1 MKSPELTEFFS
12 LLGKAKKEKE
22 EEFDNLLKEADINLD
37 ALTSTVFSGIKE
49 VKVNEKKQKKKEEK
63 AKNEK
68 QELTVEEKFVELND
82 KHLRLFAE
90 FENFKKRT
98 AKERMDLY
106 KTAGESILTA
116 LLPILDDFERSIKAN
131 QKQEDEGVVLIHN
144 KLKSILETKGLKAMQ
159 DPVGEELNTDYHEA
173 ITNIPAPSDNMKGK
187 IIDVVEKGYFLNEKV
202 IRYAKVVVAN
212 S

>member
-1 MKSPELTEFFS
+1 M
-12 LLGKAKKEKE
+12 AKKKKE
-22 EEFDNLLKEADINLD
+22 
-37 ALTSTVFSGIKE
+37 T
-49 VKVNEKKQKKKEEK
+49 KKEEK
-63 AKNEK
+63 AKEVK
-68 QELTVEEKFVELND
+68 QELTIEDKFVELND

-106 KTAGESILTA
+106 KTAGESVLTA
-116 LLPILDDFERSIKAN
+116 LLPVLDDFERSIKAN
-131 QKQEDEGVVLIHN
+131 QKQEDEGVVLIYN
-144 KLKSILETKGLKAMQ
+144 KLKSILETKGLKAME
-159 DPVGEELNTDYHEA
+159 DPIGQELNTDYHEA
-173 ITNIPAPSDNMKGK
+173 ITNIPAPSDDMKGK

>member
-1 MKSPELTEFFS
+1 M
-12 LLGKAKKEKE
+12 AKK
-22 EEFDNLLKEADINLD
+22 
-37 ALTSTVFSGIKE
+37 
-49 VKVNEKKQKKKEEK
+49 KKKTKKEEK
-63 AKNEK
+63 AKELK
-68 QELTVEEKFVELND
+68 QELTIEEKFAGLND

-106 KTAGESILTA
+106 KTAGESVLTA

-131 QKQEDEGVVLIHN
+131 QKQEDEGVVLIYN
-144 KLKSILETKGLKAMQ
+144 KFKSILETKGLKAME
-159 DPVGEELNTDYHEA
+159 DPVGQELNTDYHEA
-173 ITNIPAPSDNMKGK
+173 ITNIPASSNDIRGK

-212 S
+212 

>member
-1 MKSPELTEFFS
+1 M
-12 LLGKAKKEKE
+12 AKK
-22 EEFDNLLKEADINLD
+22 
-37 ALTSTVFSGIKE
+37 
-49 VKVNEKKQKKKEEK
+49 KKKTKKEEK
-63 AKNEK
+63 AKEEK
-68 QELTVEEKFVELND
+68 QEQTIEEKFAELND

-116 LLPILDDFERSIKAN
+116 LLPVLDDFERSIKAN
-131 QKQEDEGVVLIHN
+131 QKQEDEGVVLIYN
-144 KLKSILETKGLKAMQ
+144 KLRSILETKGLKAME
-159 DPVGEELNTDYHEA
+159 DPIGQELNTDYHEA
-173 ITNIPAPSDNMKGK
+173 ITNIPAPSDDMKGK

>member
-1 MKSPELTEFFS
+1 M
-12 LLGKAKKEKE
+12 AKKKKE
-22 EEFDNLLKEADINLD
+22 
-37 ALTSTVFSGIKE
+37 T
-49 VKVNEKKQKKKEEK
+49 KKEEK
-63 AKNEK
+63 AKGVK
-68 QELTVEEKFVELND
+68 QELTTEEKFAQLND

-116 LLPILDDFERSIKAN
+116 LLPVLDDFERSIKAN
-131 QKQEDEGVVLIHN
+131 QKQEDEGVVLIYN
-144 KLKSILETKGLKAMQ
+144 KLKSILETKGLKAME
-159 DPVGEELNTDYHEA
+159 DPIGQELNTDYHEA
-173 ITNIPAPSDNMKGK
+173 ITNIPAPSDDMKGK

>member
-1 MKSPELTEFFS
+1 MAKKKKET
-12 LLGKAKKEKE
+12 KKEK
-22 EEFDNLLKEADINLD
+22 KA
-37 ALTSTVFSGIKE
+37 KE
-49 VKVNEKKQKKKEEK
+49 V
-63 AKNEK
+63 K
-68 QELTVEEKFVELND
+68 QELTTEEKFAQLND

-106 KTAGESILTA
+106 KTAGESVLTA
-116 LLPILDDFERSIKAN
+116 LLPVLDDFERSIKAN
-131 QKQEDEGVVLIHN
+131 QKQEDEGVVLIYN
-144 KLKSILETKGLKAMQ
+144 KLKSILETKGLKAME
-159 DPVGEELNTDYHEA
+159 DPIGQELNTDYHEA
-173 ITNIPAPSDNMKGK
+173 ITNIPAPSDDMKGK

>member
-1 MKSPELTEFFS
+1 M
-12 LLGKAKKEKE
+12 AKKKKE
-22 EEFDNLLKEADINLD
+22 
-37 ALTSTVFSGIKE
+37 T
-49 VKVNEKKQKKKEEK
+49 KKEEK
-63 AKNEK
+63 AKEVK
-68 QELTVEEKFVELND
+68 QELTIEEKFAELND

-116 LLPILDDFERSIKAN
+116 LLPVLDDFERSIKAN
-131 QKQEDEGVVLIHN
+131 QKQEDEGVVLIYN
-144 KLKSILETKGLKAMQ
+144 KLKSILETKGLKAMK
-159 DPVGEELNTDYHEA
+159 DPIGQELNTDYHEA
-173 ITNIPAPSDNMKGK
+173 ITNIPAPSDDMNGK

>member
-1 MKSPELTEFFS
+1 M
-12 LLGKAKKEKE
+12 AKK
-22 EEFDNLLKEADINLD
+22 
-37 ALTSTVFSGIKE
+37 
-49 VKVNEKKQKKKEEK
+49 KKQKKKEEK

-173 ITNIPAPSDNMKGK
+173 ITNIPAPSNNMKGK

>member
-1 MKSPELTEFFS
+1 M
-12 LLGKAKKEKE
+12 AKKNKE
-22 EEFDNLLKEADINLD
+22 
-37 ALTSTVFSGIKE
+37 T
-49 VKVNEKKQKKKEEK
+49 KKEEK
-63 AKNEK
+63 AKEVK
-68 QELTVEEKFVELND
+68 QELTKEEKFAELND

-106 KTAGESILTA
+106 KTAGESVLTA
-116 LLPILDDFERSIKAN
+116 LLPVLDDFERSIKAN
-131 QKQEDEGVVLIHN
+131 QKQEDEGVVLIYN
-144 KLKSILETKGLKAMQ
+144 KLKSILETKGLKAME
-159 DPVGEELNTDYHEA
+159 DPIGQELNTDYHEA
-173 ITNIPAPSDNMKGK
+173 ITNIPAPSDDMKGK

>member
-1 MKSPELTEFFS
+1 M
-12 LLGKAKKEKE
+12 AKKKKGNKKE
-22 EEFDNLLKEADINLD
+22 EEVI
-37 ALTSTVFSGIKE
+37 V
-49 VKVNEKKQKKKEEK
+49 
-63 AKNEK
+63 EK
-68 QELTVEEKFVELND
+68 QEITLEEKFAELND

-106 KTAGESILTA
+106 KTAGESVLSS

-131 QKQEDEGVVLIHN
+131 EKQEDEGVVLIYN
-144 KLKSILETKGLKAMQ
+144 KMKSTLESKGLKAMD
-159 DPVGEELNTDYHEA
+159 DPIGSELNTDYHEA
-173 ITNIPAPSDNMKGK
+173 ITNIPAPQDDMKGK

>member
-1 MKSPELTEFFS
+1 M
-12 LLGKAKKEKE
+12 AKKKKE
-22 EEFDNLLKEADINLD
+22 
-37 ALTSTVFSGIKE
+37 T
-49 VKVNEKKQKKKEEK
+49 KKEEK
-63 AKNEK
+63 AKEVK
-68 QELTVEEKFVELND
+68 QELTTEEKFAELNN

-106 KTAGESILTA
+106 KTAGESVLTA
-116 LLPILDDFERSIKAN
+116 LLPVLDDFERSIKAN
-131 QKQEDEGVVLIHN
+131 QKQEDEGVVLIYN
-144 KLKSILETKGLKAMQ
+144 KLKSILETKGLKAME
-159 DPVGEELNTDYHEA
+159 DPIGQELNTDYHEA
-173 ITNIPAPSDNMKGK
+173 ITNIPAQSDDMKGK

>member
-1 MKSPELTEFFS
+1 M
-12 LLGKAKKEKE
+12 AKK
-22 EEFDNLLKEADINLD
+22 
-37 ALTSTVFSGIKE
+37 
-49 VKVNEKKQKKKEEK
+49 KKKTKKEEK
-63 AKNEK
+63 AKGVK
-68 QELTVEEKFVELND
+68 QELTIEEKFAELND

-116 LLPILDDFERSIKAN
+116 LLPVLDDFERSIKAN
-131 QKQEDEGVVLIHN
+131 QKQEDEGVVLIYN
-144 KLKSILETKGLKAMQ
+144 KLKSILETKGLKAME
-159 DPVGEELNTDYHEA
+159 DPIGQELNTDYHEA
-173 ITNIPAPSDNMKGK
+173 ITNIPAPSDDMKGK

>member
-1 MKSPELTEFFS
+1 M
-12 LLGKAKKEKE
+12 AKKKKE
-22 EEFDNLLKEADINLD
+22 
-37 ALTSTVFSGIKE
+37 T
-49 VKVNEKKQKKKEEK
+49 KKEEK
-63 AKNEK
+63 AKEVK
-68 QELTVEEKFVELND
+68 QELTKEEKFAELND

-106 KTAGESILTA
+106 KTAGESVLTA
-116 LLPILDDFERSIKAN
+116 LLPVLDDFERSIKAN
-131 QKQEDEGVVLIHN
+131 QKQEDEGVVLIYN
-144 KLKSILETKGLKAMQ
+144 KLKSILETKGLKAME
-159 DPVGEELNTDYHEA
+159 DPIGQELNTDYHEA
-173 ITNIPAPSDNMKGK
+173 ITNIPAPSDDMKGK

>member
-1 MKSPELTEFFS
+1 M
-12 LLGKAKKEKE
+12 AKK
-22 EEFDNLLKEADINLD
+22 
-37 ALTSTVFSGIKE
+37 
-49 VKVNEKKQKKKEEK
+49 KKKTKKEEK
-63 AKNEK
+63 AKDKN
-68 QELTVEEKFVELND
+68 QELTIEEKFVGLND

-106 KTAGESILTA
+106 KTAGESVLTA

-131 QKQEDEGVVLIHN
+131 QKQEDEGVVLIYN
-144 KLKSILETKGLKAMQ
+144 KLKSILETKGLKAME
-159 DPVGEELNTDYHEA
+159 DPVGQELNTDYHEA
-173 ITNIPAPSDNMKGK
+173 ITNIPASSNDIKGK

-212 S
+212 N

>member
-1 MKSPELTEFFS
+1 M
-12 LLGKAKKEKE
+12 AKKNKE
-22 EEFDNLLKEADINLD
+22 
-37 ALTSTVFSGIKE
+37 T
-49 VKVNEKKQKKKEEK
+49 KKDEK
-63 AKNEK
+63 AKEVK
-68 QELTVEEKFVELND
+68 QELTKEEKFAELND

-106 KTAGESILTA
+106 KTAGESVLTA
-116 LLPILDDFERSIKAN
+116 LLPVLDDFERSIKAN
-131 QKQEDEGVVLIHN
+131 KKQKDEGVVLIYN
-144 KLKSILETKGLKAMQ
+144 KLKSILETKGLKAME
-159 DPVGEELNTDYHEA
+159 DPIGQELNTDYHEA
-173 ITNIPAPSDNMKGK
+173 ITNIPAPSDDMKGK